1 MESRGWEMGRMGRVG
16 PLLALAA
23 ADRGPL
29 LVPAV
34 PNAGVGPPGQ
44 YCVQDHAPHMIKT
57 L

>member
-1 MESRGWEMGRMGRVG
+1 MGRMGRVG